1 MWLLPAL
8 AFAGCQRLDAPPAAS
23 LPDAHL
29 AVQQEM
35 GKGGMDFSRVVVVR
49 LTSEGRRVEVT
60 SILPAVIAEAQV
72 EGQPAMTIFRVNDAG
87 NGLVMFSRD
96 ALHRTSN
103 RIEVSFADLERKK
116 GVVFPV
122 VTADGRLIEREFLLE
137 KIVTP

>member
-1 MWLLPAL
+1 MLV
-8 AFAGCQRLDAPPAAS
+8 FAGCQRPDAPPAAA

-29 AVQQEM
+29 AAQQEM

-60 SILPAVIAEAQV
+60 SILPAVIAEVQV
-72 EGQPAMTIFRVNDAG
+72 EGRPAMTIFRVNDAG
-87 NGLVMFSRD
+87 DALVMFSRD
-96 ALHRTSN
+96 ALRRSSN

-122 VTADGRLIEREFLLE
+122 VAADGRLIEREFLLE
-137 KIVTP
+137 KIVVPQ